1 MIGVFGGTFD
11 PVHNGHLRT
20 ALDVQEALGIRR
32 IHFVPLREAVHREQ
46 PGTPAELRCALVQA
60 AVASQPG
67 FVMDNRELHRHGPSW
82 SYYTLDSFRREYP
95 DEPLCFLMGGDAFSG
110 YLSWHRPLEILEL
123 AHLVVM
129 QRPDASTP
137 EGELKALLDERLTDE
152 AGDLHAQPSGRIFLQ
167 PVTQLDISA
176 SDIRERIATGRS
188 ARFLLPDAVL
198 DIVQQLGL
206 YQESGSL

>member
-32 IHFVPLREAVHREQ
+32 IHFVPLKEAVHRDQ

-60 AVASQPG
+60 AVADQPG
-67 FVMDNRELHRHGPSW
+67 FIMDNRELHRDGPSW
-82 SYYTLDSFRREYP
+82 SYHTLESFRREYP
-95 DEPLCFLMGGDAFSG
+95 DEPLCFLMGGDAFNG
-110 YLSWHRPLEILEL
+110 YLQWHRPLEILEL

-129 QRPDASTP
+129 QRPDASRP
-137 EGELKALLDERLTDE
+137 GGELAALLDRRQTCE
-152 AGDLHAQPSGRIFLQ
+152 AGDLHASPAGRIFLQ

-176 SDIRERIATGRS
+176 SDIRQRIAVGRS
-188 ARFLLPDAVL
+188 ARFLVPEQVL
-198 DIVQQLGL
+198 GIIQQLRL
-206 YQESGSL
+206 YEDA

>member
-32 IHFVPLREAVHREQ
+32 IHFVPLKEAVHRDQ

-60 AVASQPG
+60 AVADQPG
-67 FVMDNRELHRHGPSW
+67 FIMDNRELHREGPSR
-82 SYYTLDSFRREYP
+82 SYHTLESFRREYP
-95 DEPLCFLMGGDAFSG
+95 DEPLCFLMGGDAFNG
-110 YLSWHRPLEILEL
+110 YLQWHRPLEILEL

-129 QRPDASTP
+129 QRPDAIRP
-137 EGELKALLDERLTDE
+137 GGELAALLDRRQTCE
-152 AGDLHAQPSGRIFLQ
+152 AGDLHASPAGRIFLQ

-176 SDIRERIATGRS
+176 SDIRQRIAVGRS
-188 ARFLLPDAVL
+188 ARFLVPEQVL
-198 DIVQQLGL
+198 GIIQQLRL
-206 YQESGSL
+206 YEDA

>member
-32 IHFVPLREAVHREQ
+32 IHFVPLKEAVHRDQ

-60 AVASQPG
+60 AVADQPG
-67 FVMDNRELHRHGPSW
+67 FIMDNRELHRDGPSW
-82 SYYTLDSFRREYP
+82 SYHTLESFRREYP
-95 DEPLCFLMGGDAFSG
+95 DEPLCFLMGGDAFNG
-110 YLSWHRPLEILEL
+110 YLQWHRPLEILEL

-129 QRPDASTP
+129 QRPDAIRP
-137 EGELKALLDERLTDE
+137 GGELAALLDRRQTCE
-152 AGDLHAQPSGRIFLQ
+152 AGDLHASPAGRIFLQ

-176 SDIRERIATGRS
+176 SDIRQRIAVGRS
-188 ARFLLPDAVL
+188 ARFLVPEQVL
-198 DIVQQLGL
+198 GIIQQLRL
-206 YQESGSL
+206 YEDA

>member
-32 IHFVPLREAVHREQ
+32 IHFVPLKEAVHRDQ

-60 AVASQPG
+60 AVADQPG
-67 FVMDNRELHRHGPSW
+67 FIMDNRELHREGPSR
-82 SYYTLDSFRREYP
+82 SYHTLESFRREYP
-95 DEPLCFLMGGDAFSG
+95 DEPLCFLMGGDAFNG
-110 YLSWHRPLEILEL
+110 YLQWHRPLEILEL

-129 QRPDASTP
+129 QRPDASRP
-137 EGELKALLDERLTDE
+137 GGELAALLDRSQTRE
-152 AGDLHAQPSGRIFLQ
+152 AGDLHASPAGRIFLQ

-176 SDIRERIATGRS
+176 SDIRQRIAVGRS
-188 ARFLLPDAVL
+188 ARFLVPEQVL
-198 DIVQQLGL
+198 GIIQQLRL
-206 YQESGSL
+206 YEDA